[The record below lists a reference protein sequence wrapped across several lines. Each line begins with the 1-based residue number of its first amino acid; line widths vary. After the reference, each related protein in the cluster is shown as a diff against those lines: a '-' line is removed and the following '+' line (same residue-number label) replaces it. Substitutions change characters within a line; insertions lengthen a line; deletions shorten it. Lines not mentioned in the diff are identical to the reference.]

1 MSKRRNS
8 GAGRARRMPRNHS
21 AGVGSLPVEAS
32 TINANG
38 SKSPVQADLAF
49 TFGEP
54 ESVIDRREI
63 FDLFEVAHNG
73 RWYEPPISL
82 IGLGRSYRMAPHHQ
96 SAILL
101 KRNLLTASFVPSRWF
116 SLAEFE
122 KWALDFLVMG
132 NGYVERVDNLNGRP
146 LALRTSPAAWTR
158 VGIKPDQFFWAPR
171 TGWTS
176 DEVEYRP
183 GSIFHLMEPDPMQ
196 EIYGMPEY
204 LSALQSG
211 LLNEAATIFRR
222 RYYLNGSH
230 AGFILYVADE
240 GMDNA
245 SVEALRKALR
255 GAKGPGNFKNM
266 FVHSPKGKADGIKL
280 LPIAE
285 VGSKD
290 EFLNIKSVTA
300 EDLLAAHR
308 TPPQLLGIVPKNT
321 GGFGNVNDAAA
332 VFYEMEIMPIQ
343 RRMAALNDWLGVPAV
358 AFERPAIAL
367 PAGQGGA
374 GAATARA

>member
-1 MSKRRNS
+1 MTKRNN
-8 GAGRARRMPRNHS
+8 RARRMARNHS
-21 AGVGSLPVEAS
+21 ADAGNLPGSASAINADGTKTPVEAN
-32 TINANG
+32 I
-38 SKSPVQADLAF
+38 AF
-49 TFGEP
+49 TFGDP

-63 FDLFEVAHNG
+63 FDMFEVAHNN

-82 IGLGRSYRMAPHHQ
+82 IGLGRAYRMAPHHQ

-101 KRNLLTASFVPSRWF
+101 KRNLLTASFVPSRWL
-116 SLAEFE
+116 SMAEFE
-122 KWALDFLVMG
+122 KWALDFLVIG
-132 NGYVERVDNLNGRP
+132 NSYLERVDNLAGRP
-146 LALRTSPAAWTR
+146 LALRCSPAAWTR
-158 VGIKPDQFFWAPR
+158 VGLQPDQFFWAPR
-171 TGWTS
+171 TGWIS
-176 DEVEYRP
+176 DAIEYRA
-183 GSIFHLMEPDPMQ
+183 GSVFHMMEPDPMQ

-230 AGFILYVADE
+230 AGFILYLADE
-240 GMDNA
+240 GITNESADA
-245 SVEALRKALR
+245 IRKALR
-255 GAKGPGNFKNM
+255 GAKGMGNFRNL
-266 FVHSPKGKADGIKL
+266 FIHSAKGKPDGIKL

-343 RRMAALNDWLGVPAV
+343 RRMLAMNDWLGVPAV

-367 PAGQGGA
+367 PVGQAGP
-374 GAATARA
+374 AATGRT

>member
-1 MSKRRNS
+1 MTEQ
-8 GAGRARRMPRNHS
+8 
-21 AGVGSLPVEAS
+21 VTLPAVADKVS
-32 TINANG
+32 
-38 SKSPVQADLAF
+38 DLAF
-49 TFGEP
+49 TFGDP

-63 FDLFEVAHNG
+63 FDMFEVVHNN

-82 IGLGRSYRMAPHHQ
+82 IGLGRAYRMAPHHQ

-101 KRNLLTASFVPSRWF
+101 KRNLLTASFVPSRWL
-116 SLAEFE
+116 SMAEFE

-132 NGYVERVDNLNGRP
+132 NGYAERVDNLAGRP
-146 LALRTSPAAWTR
+146 LALRCSPAAWTR
-158 VGIKPDQFFWAPR
+158 VGLQPDQFFWAPR
-171 TGWTS
+171 TGWIS
-176 DEVEYRP
+176 DAIEYRS
-183 GSIFHLMEPDPMQ
+183 GSIFHMMEPDPMQ

-230 AGFILYVADE
+230 AGFILYLADE
-240 GMDNA
+240 GITNESADA
-245 SVEALRKALR
+245 IRKALR
-255 GAKGPGNFKNM
+255 GAKGMGNFRNL
-266 FVHSPKGKADGIKL
+266 FIHSAKGKPDGIKL

-290 EFLNIKSVTA
+290 EFLNIKNVTA

-343 RRMAALNDWLGVPAV
+343 RRMLAMNDWLGVPAV

-367 PAGQGGA
+367 PGGQGGA
-374 GAATARA
+374 GTQTKSVVGARLGSAL

>member
-1 MSKRRNS
+1 MTKRRNRLQRMGNTMPVAAS
-8 GAGRARRMPRNHS
+8 SIDAGGNKT
-21 AGVGSLPVEAS
+21 PVEAE
-32 TINANG
+32 
-38 SKSPVQADLAF
+38 LAF

-54 ESVIDRREI
+54 ESVIDRAEI
-63 FDLFEVAHNG
+63 FDMFEVAHNN

-82 IGLGRSYRMAPHHQ
+82 AGLGRAYRMAPHHQ

-116 SLAEFE
+116 SAGEFE
-122 KWALDFLVMG
+122 RFALDWLVMG
-132 NGYVERVDNLNGRP
+132 NAYLERADNLSGRP
-146 LALRTSPAAWTR
+146 LGLRCSPAAWTR
-158 VGIKPDQFFWAPR
+158 VGLKPDQYFWCPR
-171 TGWTS
+171 TGWIS
-176 DEVEYRP
+176 DAVEYRA
-183 GSIFHLMEPDPMQ
+183 GSIFHMAEPDPMQ

-230 AGFILYVADE
+230 AGFILYLADE
-240 GMDNA
+240 GISDA
-245 SVEALRKALR
+245 SAESIRKALR
-255 GAKGPGNFKNM
+255 GTKGMGNFKNL
-266 FVHSPKGKADGIKL
+266 FIHSPKGKPDGIKL

-290 EFLNIKSVTA
+290 EFLNIKAVTA

-332 VFYEMEIMPIQ
+332 VFYEMEIVAIQ
-343 RRMAALNDWLGVPAV
+343 RRMLAVNDWLGVQAV
-358 AFERPAIAL
+358 TFERPPIAL
-367 PAGQGGA
+367 PVAVAGT
-374 GAATARA
+374 AATARA

>member
-1 MSKRRNS
+1 MPETETVPP
-8 GAGRARRMPRNHS
+8 AGHL
-21 AGVGSLPVEAS
+21 AGHLAAAPAGSLPAVTPEPARE
-32 TINANG
+32 
-38 SKSPVQADLAF
+38 VAF
-49 TFGEP
+49 TFGDP

-63 FDLFEVAHNG
+63 FDLFEVAHNN
-73 RWYEPPISL
+73 RWYEPPVSL
-82 IGLGRSYRMAPHHQ
+82 AGLGRAYRMAPHHQ

-116 SLAEFE
+116 SMAEFE
-122 KWALDFLVMG
+122 LFALDWLVMG
-132 NGYVERVDNLNGRP
+132 NAFLERADNLAGRP
-146 LALRTSPAAWTR
+146 LGLRCSKAAWTR
-158 VGIKPDQFFWAPR
+158 VGLAPGQFFWVPR
-171 TGWTS
+171 TGWIS
-176 DEVEYRP
+176 DATEYRP
-183 GSIFHLMEPDPMQ
+183 GTILHLKEPDPMQ

-230 AGFILYVADE
+230 AGFILYLSDE
-240 GMDNA
+240 GMSDA
-245 SVEALRKALR
+245 SIEAVRKALR
-255 GAKGPGNFKNM
+255 GAKGMGNFRNL
-266 FVHSPKGKADGIKL
+266 FIHSPKGKPDGIKL

-308 TPPQLLGIVPKNT
+308 VPPQLLGIVPKNT

-332 VFYEMEIMPIQ
+332 VFYEMEILPIQ
-343 RRMAALNDWLGVPAV
+343 RRMLAINDWLGVEAV
-358 AFERPAIAL
+358 RFERPAIAL
-367 PAGQGGA
+367 
-374 GAATARA
+374 GAA

>member
-1 MSKRRNS
+1 MTK
-8 GAGRARRMPRNHS
+8 AKARTTRMPVKATATDA
-21 AGVGSLPVEAS
+21 AGVKQPVEAEL
-32 TINANG
+32 T
-38 SKSPVQADLAF
+38 F

-54 ESVIDRREI
+54 ESVIDKRDI
-63 FDLFEVAHNG
+63 FDMFEVCHNG

-82 IGLGRSYRMAPHHQ
+82 AGLGRAYRMAPHHQ

-101 KRNLLTASFVPSRWF
+101 KRNMLTASFVPSRWL
-116 SLAEFE
+116 SMAEFE
-122 KWALDFLVMG
+122 RLALDWLVMA
-132 NGYVERVDNLNGRP
+132 NGYLERVDNLAGRP
-146 LALRTSPAAWTR
+146 LEVRCSPAAFTR
-158 VGIKPDQFFWAPR
+158 VGLKPDEFFWCPR
-171 TGWTS
+171 NGWAS
-176 DEVEYRP
+176 DAVKYRA
-183 GSIFHLMEPDPMQ
+183 GSMFHIKEPDPMQ

-240 GMDNA
+240 GINEA
-245 SVEALRKALR
+245 SAESIRKALR
-255 GAKGPGNFKNM
+255 GAKGVGNFKNM
-266 FVHSPKGKADGIKL
+266 FIHSPKGKPDGIKL

-290 EFLNIKSVTA
+290 EFLNIKAVTS

-308 TPPQLLGIVPKNT
+308 VPPQLLGIVPKNT

-332 VFYEMEIMPIQ
+332 VFYEMEIVAIQ
-343 RRMAALNDWLGVPAV
+343 RRMLAVNDWLGVEAV
-358 AFERPAIAL
+358 RFERPAIAL
-367 PAGQGGA
+367 PVVKP
-374 GAATARA
+374 GAATSRA

>member
-1 MSKRRNS
+1 MTKAKTLPAKRPT
-8 GAGRARRMPRNHS
+8 RMPVKAS
-21 AGVGSLPVEAS
+21 STDAAGVKTPVEAE
-32 TINANG
+32 
-38 SKSPVQADLAF
+38 LAF

-54 ESVIDRREI
+54 ESVIDRRDI
-63 FDLFEVAHNG
+63 FDMFEVGHNG
-73 RWYEPPISL
+73 RWYEPPISML
-82 IGLGRSYRMAPHHQ
+82 GLGRAYRMAPHHQ

-101 KRNLLTASFVPSRWF
+101 KRNLLTASFVPSRW
-116 SLAEFE
+116 LAMAEFE

-132 NGYVERVDNLNGRP
+132 NGYLERVDNLNGRP
-146 LALRTSPAAWTR
+146 LALRCSPAAWTR
-158 VGIKPDQFFWAPR
+158 VGLKPDQFFWQPR
-171 TGWTS
+171 DGGVWAS
-176 DEVEYRP
+176 DAVEYRA
-183 GSIFHLMEPDPMQ
+183 GSVFHMMEPDPMQ

-230 AGFILYVADE
+230 AGFILYLADE
-240 GMDNA
+240 GISETGA
-245 SVEALRKALR
+245 ESIRKALR
-255 GAKGPGNFKNM
+255 GAKGMGNFKNL
-266 FVHSPKGKADGIKL
+266 FIHSPKGKPDGIKL

-290 EFLNIKSVTA
+290 EFLNIKAVTA

-332 VFYEMEIMPIQ
+332 VFYEMEILPIQ
-343 RRMAALNDWLGVPAV
+343 RRMLALNNWLGVEAV
-358 AFERPAIAL
+358 TFERPAIAL
-367 PAGQGGA
+367 PVAAAAGTG
-374 GAATARA
+374 ARA